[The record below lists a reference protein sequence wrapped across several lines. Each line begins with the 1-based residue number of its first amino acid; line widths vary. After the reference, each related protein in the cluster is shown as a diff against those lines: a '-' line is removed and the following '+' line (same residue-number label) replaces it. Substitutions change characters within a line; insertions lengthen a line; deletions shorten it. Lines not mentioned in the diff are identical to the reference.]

1 MCRSKESYSQIRAFV
16 SIHPHLPQF
25 GTSSRQRQT
34 DRQERSGRVLGL
46 VSYLSLTHSLI
57 INPTTTDNSI
67 CVVRVNPLITF
78 PLNTNNNIS
87 LLHEEAGEFTTDR
100 RPRRRKG
107 DTDNTE
113 WCGYENHGPLC
124 VLLRLSLFAL
134 GHQIKSKTC
143 VTNATEIQCNH
154 PQQEDKTPT
163 HHSGLEQ
170 RPTMQLFQLFP
181 IIIK

>member
-1 MCRSKESYSQIRAFV
+1 MCTSKESYSQIRAFV

-67 CVVRVNPLITF
+67 YVVRMNY
-78 PLNTNNNIS
+78 IS
-87 LLHEEAGEFTTDR
+87 FKHQQQHQHPTRRGGWIHHGQKATEE
-100 RPRRRKG
+100 KG
-107 DTDNTE
+107 
-113 WCGYENHGPLC
+113 WHWQYWMMWIWNHGPLC